1 MAVAMWGSW
10 WASPSG
16 NLLVLG
22 GNQGDEVNI
31 REFPLTR
38 VTGYRWPLN
47 EPMPAGELPIG
58 TPPSYRWGSM
68 STLSKV
74 MGIVG
79 LLLVLALYV
88 THRRNVDMQRTL
100 GEQQTTITH
109 LQTVN
114 SQQAT
119 ELQEQ
124 QLMTTSLRLLLNDQN
139 AALADLDNRTG
150 RPPMNCNKRWPR
162 RRRAPGLCSRA
173 SA

>member
-1 MAVAMWGSW
+1 M
-10 WASPSG
+10 SP
-16 NLLVLG
+16 
-22 GNQGDEVNI
+22 
-31 REFPLTR
+31 
-38 VTGYRWPLN
+38 
-47 EPMPAGELPIG
+47 
-58 TPPSYRWGSM
+58 
-68 STLSKV
+68 LSKV

-124 QLMTTSLRLLLNDQN
+124 HLMTTGLRLLLSDQN
-139 AALADLDNRTG
+139 AALADLDNQNRKTADELQQALATPPAG
-150 RPPMNCNKRWPR
+150 RPDCAREPLPAGALRLLQPAHHGGANQGSEAAAAA
-162 RRRAPGLCSRA
+162 RAGAPLPGA
-173 SA
+173 

>member
-1 MAVAMWGSW
+1 
-10 WASPSG
+10 
-16 NLLVLG
+16 
-22 GNQGDEVNI
+22 
-31 REFPLTR
+31 
-38 VTGYRWPLN
+38 
-47 EPMPAGELPIG
+47 
-58 TPPSYRWGSM
+58 M

-124 QLMTTSLRLLLNDQN
+124 QLMTTGLRLLLSDQN
-139 AALADLDNRTG
+139 AALADLDNQNRKTADELQQALATPPTG
-150 RPPMNCNKRWPR
+150 RPDCAREPLPAGALRLLQPAHHSGANQGSEAAAAA
-162 RRRAPGLCSRA
+162 RAGAPLPGA
-173 SA
+173 

>member
-1 MAVAMWGSW
+1 
-10 WASPSG
+10 
-16 NLLVLG
+16 
-22 GNQGDEVNI
+22 
-31 REFPLTR
+31 
-38 VTGYRWPLN
+38 
-47 EPMPAGELPIG
+47 
-58 TPPSYRWGSM
+58 M

-124 QLMTTSLRLLLNDQN
+124 QLMTTGLRLLLSDQN
-139 AALADLDNRTG
+139 AALADLDNQNRKTADELQQALATPPAG
-150 RPPMNCNKRWPR
+150 RPDCAREPLPSGALRLLQPAHHGGANQGSEAAAATGAD
-162 RRRAPGLCSRA
+162 APLPGA
-173 SA
+173 

>member
-1 MAVAMWGSW
+1 
-10 WASPSG
+10 
-16 NLLVLG
+16 
-22 GNQGDEVNI
+22 
-31 REFPLTR
+31 
-38 VTGYRWPLN
+38 
-47 EPMPAGELPIG
+47 
-58 TPPSYRWGSM
+58 M

-124 QLMTTSLRLLLNDQN
+124 QLMTTGLRLLLNDQN
-139 AALADLDNRTG
+139 AALADLDNQNRKTADELQQALATPPAG
-150 RPPMNCNKRWPR
+150 RPDCAREPLPAGALRLLQPAHHSGANQGGQAPATA
-162 RRRAPGLCSRA
+162 RAGAPLPGA
-173 SA
+173 

>member
-1 MAVAMWGSW
+1 M
-10 WASPSG
+10 SP
-16 NLLVLG
+16 
-22 GNQGDEVNI
+22 
-31 REFPLTR
+31 
-38 VTGYRWPLN
+38 
-47 EPMPAGELPIG
+47 
-58 TPPSYRWGSM
+58 
-68 STLSKV
+68 LSKV

-124 QLMTTSLRLLLNDQN
+124 QLMTTGLRLLLSDQN
-139 AALADLDNRTG
+139 AALADLDNQNRKTADELQQALATPPAG
-150 RPPMNCNKRWPR
+150 RPDCAREPLPAGALRLLQPAHHGGANQGGQ
-162 RRRAPGLCSRA
+162 APATAGAGATLPGA
-173 SA
+173 

>member
-1 MAVAMWGSW
+1 
-10 WASPSG
+10 
-16 NLLVLG
+16 
-22 GNQGDEVNI
+22 
-31 REFPLTR
+31 
-38 VTGYRWPLN
+38 
-47 EPMPAGELPIG
+47 
-58 TPPSYRWGSM
+58 M

-88 THRRNVDMQRTL
+88 THRHNVDMQRTL

-124 QLMTTSLRLLLNDQN
+124 QLMTTGLRLLLNDQN
-139 AALADLDNRTG
+139 AALADLDNQNRKTADELQQALATPPAG
-150 RPPMNCNKRWPR
+150 RPDCAREPLPAGALRLLQPAHHGGASQGSEAAAAA
-162 RRRAPGLCSRA
+162 RAGAPLPGA
-173 SA
+173 

>member
-1 MAVAMWGSW
+1 
-10 WASPSG
+10 
-16 NLLVLG
+16 
-22 GNQGDEVNI
+22 
-31 REFPLTR
+31 
-38 VTGYRWPLN
+38 
-47 EPMPAGELPIG
+47 
-58 TPPSYRWGSM
+58 M

-119 ELQEQ
+119 ELLEQ
-124 QLMTTSLRLLLNDQN
+124 QLMTTGLRLLLNDQN
-139 AALADLDNRTG
+139 AALADLDNQNRKTADELQQALATPPAG
-150 RPPMNCNKRWPR
+150 RPDCAREPLPAGALRLLQPAHHGGANQGSEAAAAA
-162 RRRAPGLCSRA
+162 RAGAPLPGA
-173 SA
+173 

>member
-1 MAVAMWGSW
+1 
-10 WASPSG
+10 
-16 NLLVLG
+16 
-22 GNQGDEVNI
+22 
-31 REFPLTR
+31 
-38 VTGYRWPLN
+38 
-47 EPMPAGELPIG
+47 
-58 TPPSYRWGSM
+58 M

-100 GEQQTTITH
+100 GEQKTTITH

-124 QLMTTSLRLLLNDQN
+124 QLMTTGLRLLLNDQN
-139 AALADLDNRTG
+139 AALADLDNQNRKTADELQQALATPPAG
-150 RPPMNCNKRWPR
+150 RPDCAREPLPAGALRLLQPAHHGGANQGSE
-162 RRRAPGLCSRA
+162 AAAAARA
-173 SA
+173 SATLPGA